1 MRPAVALL
9 CGAALLSGCSTLGNV
24 LTKTGQVLMDPGI
37 QVGPP
42 EDQPTQVALS
52 LYAAKDVNPNPVAEP
67 DVDPEPA
74 APNERA
80 FTVNVHGESREDLVH
95 SLYALLDHL
104 HQEASPAQASE
115 NGLSTSVMPAFTK
128 AFKPRS
134 ITASPAFE
142 RLSAASMATSRAPFP
157 VQWQLRQDETAQDSA
172 SAAGDAGGDAV
183 GDFTGSHVEDVALG
197 QYRDGVPLAPAAALA
212 AQDHVNATPIAF
224 RVIQLKD
231 DSLLENAD
239 PDLVRSAP
247 KKALGSTY
255 ITADDY
261 MLAPGQFKFIN
272 YRELDED
279 THYVAVVAAF
289 NAPNAERWYDIF
301 RVEPRSRKYAL
312 LVTLQDT
319 RVAITDENYRPEKA
333 TQRARN
339 QARKKP

>member
-1 MRPAVALL
+1 MRSAVGLL
-9 CGAALLSGCSTLGNV
+9 CAAALLSGCSTVGNV
-24 LTKTGQVLMDPGI
+24 LTKTGQILMDPGI

-52 LYAAKDVNPNPVAEP
+52 LYAATDVNPNPVAEP
-67 DVDPEPA
+67 DVDPDA
-74 APNERA
+74 AALAEQS
-80 FTVNVHGESREDLVH
+80 FSVNVHGESREDLVE
-95 SLYALLDHL
+95 SLQALLDHL
-104 HQEASPAQASE
+104 QQEDAPAAATE
-115 NGLSTSVMPAFTK
+115 DGTSTSVRSGFTK
-128 AFKPRS
+128 TFKPRS
-134 ITASPAFE
+134 VVASPALD
-142 RLSAASMATSRAPFP
+142 RLWADTVATSRAPFP
-157 VQWQLRQDETAQDSA
+157 VQWQLRLIDAAQGPVLPTEDAA
-172 SAAGDAGGDAV
+172 S
-183 GDFTGSHVEDVALG
+183 SHNVDVALG
-197 QYRDGVPLAPAAALA
+197 QYHDGVPLAPAAALA

-239 PDLVRSAP
+239 LDLVRSAP

-272 YRELDED
+272 YHALDED

-289 NAPNAERWYDIF
+289 IAPNAQRWYDVF

-319 RVAITDENYRPEKA
+319 RVTITDENTRPAK
-333 TQRARN
+333 TPQHART
-339 QARKKP
+339 QARRKP

>member
-1 MRPAVALL
+1 MRPAVGLL
-9 CGAALLSGCSTLGNV
+9 CIVALLSGCTTVGNV
-24 LTKTGQVLMDPGI
+24 LTKTGQILMDPSI

-67 DVDPEPA
+67 DVDPA
-74 APNERA
+74 SSMSDERS
-80 FTVNVHGESREDLVH
+80 FSVNVQGESREDLVL
-95 SLYALLDHL
+95 SLQTLLDHL
-104 HQEASPAQASE
+104 HQEASTAATSE
-115 NGLSTSVMPAFTK
+115 DRPSTLVRSGFTRT
-128 AFKPRS
+128 FKPRS
-134 ITASPAFE
+134 VAVSPALE
-142 RLSAASMATSRAPFP
+142 RLWADSVATSRAPFP
-157 VQWQLRQDETAQDSA
+157 VQWHLRKSEDAQDSA
-172 SAAGDAGGDAV
+172 AGIGIGATSPDL
-183 GDFTGSHVEDVALG
+183 DVALG

-212 AQDHVNATPIAF
+212 AKDHVNATPIAF

-272 YRELDED
+272 YHELDQD

-289 NAPNAERWYDIF
+289 NAPDAQRWYDVF

-319 RVAITDENYRPEKA
+319 RVAITDENHRPEKTA
-333 TQRARN
+333 PRPRN
-339 QARKKP
+339 QARKQP

>member
-1 MRPAVALL
+1 MRSAAGLL
-9 CGAALLSGCSTLGNV
+9 CAVALLSGCTTVGNV

-74 APNERA
+74 ALDERS
-80 FTVNVHGESREDLVH
+80 FSVNVQGESREDLVH
-95 SLYALLDHL
+95 SLQTLLDHL
-104 HQEASPAQASE
+104 HQEASAAAASE
-115 NGLSTSVMPAFTK
+115 DGASTLVRSGFTK
-128 AFKPRS
+128 VFKPRS
-134 ITASPAFE
+134 VAASPALD
-142 RLSAASMATSRAPFP
+142 RLWAETEATSRAPFP
-157 VQWQLRQDETAQDSA
+157 VQWHLRLSADAQDA
-172 SAAGDAGGDAV
+172 PTAAGDAAS
-183 GDFTGSHVEDVALG
+183 SHDMDVALG
-197 QYRDGVPLAPAAALA
+197 QYRDGVPLAPAASLA
-212 AQDHVNATPIAF
+212 AGDHVNATPIAF

-272 YRELDED
+272 YHELDED

-289 NAPNAERWYDIF
+289 NAPDAQRWYDVF

-319 RVAITDENYRPEKA
+319 RVAITDESYRPEKA
-333 TQRARN
+333 APRARN
-339 QARKKP
+339 QARKQP

>member
-1 MRPAVALL
+1 MRPAAGLLCIVALL
-9 CGAALLSGCSTLGNV
+9 AGCTTVGNV

-42 EDQPTQVALS
+42 EDQPTQMALS

-67 DVDPEPA
+67 AVDPEPA
-74 APNERA
+74 ALDERS
-80 FTVNVHGESREDLVH
+80 FSVNVQGESREDLVH
-95 SLYALLDHL
+95 SLQTLLEHL
-104 HQEASPAQASE
+104 HQEASAAAASE
-115 NGLSTSVMPAFTK
+115 DGSSTLVRSGFTK
-128 AFKPRS
+128 VFKPRS
-134 ITASPAFE
+134 VDVSPALD
-142 RLSAASMATSRAPFP
+142 RLWADTVATSRAPFP
-157 VQWQLRQDETAQDSA
+157 VQWQLRHSDDAQKSI
-172 SAAGDAGGDAV
+172 SAAGDAAGGHGV
-183 GDFTGSHVEDVALG
+183 DVALG

-212 AQDHVNATPIAF
+212 AGDHVNATPIAF

-272 YRELDED
+272 YQELDED

-289 NAPNAERWYDIF
+289 NAPDAQRWYDVI

-319 RVAITDENYRPEKA
+319 RVAITDENYRSEKA
-333 TQRARN
+333 APRARN
-339 QARKKP
+339 QARKQP

>member
-1 MRPAVALL
+1 MRTAVALL
-9 CGAALLSGCSTLGNV
+9 CALALLPGCSTVGNV

-52 LYAAKDVNPNPVAEP
+52 LYAAMDVNPNPVA
-67 DVDPEPA
+67 
-74 APNERA
+74 APNPETVSEALDERSY
-80 FTVNVHGESREDLVH
+80 TVNLHGDSREALVH
-95 SLYALLDHL
+95 SLRALLDHL
-104 HQEASPAQASE
+104 NQDDSPASE
-115 NGLSTSVMPAFTK
+115 DDVDTSVRPGAPEITEPLST
-128 AFKPRS
+128 
-134 ITASPAFE
+134 ITSPAHE
-142 RLSAASMATSRAPFP
+142 RLPADSVATSRAPFP
-157 VQWQLRQDETAQDSA
+157 VQWQVRRGQDAQDSA
-172 SAAGDAGGDAV
+172 SASGDVALGDA
-183 GDFTGSHVEDVALG
+183 EDVALG
-197 QYRDGVPLAPAAALA
+197 QYRDGVSLAPAAALA

-231 DSLLENAD
+231 DSLLEDAA

-272 YRELDED
+272 YHELDED

-289 NAPNAERWYDIF
+289 NAPDAQRWYDVF

-319 RVAITDENYRPEKA
+319 RVAITDENHRPEK
-333 TQRARN
+333 TSPRARI
-339 QARKKP
+339 QARKQP

>member
-1 MRPAVALL
+1 MRPTVALL
-9 CGAALLSGCSTLGNV
+9 CGAALLSGCSTVGNA

-74 APNERA
+74 SPDERA

-95 SLYALLDHL
+95 SLHALLEHL
-104 HQEASPAQASE
+104 HQEASPAQDSE
-115 NGLSTSVMPAFTK
+115 DGSSTSVRPAFTK
-128 AFKPRS
+128 VFKPRS
-134 ITASPAFE
+134 IAVSPAFD
-142 RLSAASMATSRAPFP
+142 RLRADSVATSRAPFP
-157 VQWQLRQDETAQDSA
+157 VPWQLRQGETAQGSA
-172 SAAGDAGGDAV
+172 SAAGDASGDTA
-183 GDFTGSHVEDVALG
+183 GSHGEGVALG

-212 AQDHVNATPIAF
+212 AQNHVNATPIAF

-272 YRELDED
+272 YHDLDED

-289 NAPNAERWYDIF
+289 NAPNADRWYDIF

-319 RVAITDENYRPEKA
+319 RVAITDEHYRPEKA

-339 QARKKP
+339 RARK

>member
-1 MRPAVALL
+1 MRPAVGLL
-9 CGAALLSGCSTLGNV
+9 CIAALLSGCTTVGNV

-52 LYAAKDVNPNPVAEP
+52 LYATKDVNPNPVAEP
-67 DVDPEPA
+67 AVDLAPA
-74 APNERA
+74 ALDERS
-80 FTVNVHGESREDLVH
+80 FSVNVHGESREDLVH
-95 SLYALLDHL
+95 SLQTLLDHL
-104 HQEASPAQASE
+104 HQEASAAAASE
-115 NGLSTSVMPAFTK
+115 DGTSTLVRSGFTK
-128 AFKPRS
+128 VFKPRS
-134 ITASPAFE
+134 VAVSPALD
-142 RLSAASMATSRAPFP
+142 RLWADTVTTSRVPFP
-157 VQWQLRQDETAQDSA
+157 VQWQLRQGDDAQKSTAA
-172 SAAGDAGGDAV
+172 TGEVAGGYDV
-183 GDFTGSHVEDVALG
+183 DVALG

-212 AQDHVNATPIAF
+212 AADHVNATPIAF

-239 PDLVRSAP
+239 PDLVRNAP

-255 ITADDY
+255 IKADDY

-272 YRELDED
+272 YHELDED

-289 NAPNAERWYDIF
+289 NAPDAQRWYDVL

-319 RVAITDENYRPEKA
+319 RVAITDENYRPERA
-333 TQRARN
+333 APRARN
-339 QARKKP
+339 QARKNP

>member
-9 CGAALLSGCSTLGNV
+9 CGAALLSGCSTVGNV

-80 FTVNVHGESREDLVH
+80 FTVNVHGESREELVH

-104 HQEASPAQASE
+104 HQESLPAQTSE
-115 NGLSTSVMPAFTK
+115 DGPGTSVRPAFTK
-128 AFKPRS
+128 VFKPRS
-134 ITASPAFE
+134 IAASPALE
-142 RLSAASMATSRAPFP
+142 RMPADSVATSRVPFP
-157 VQWQLRQDETAQDSA
+157 VQWQLRQAENAQDSA
-172 SAAGDAGGDAV
+172 FAAGDAAGNAA
-183 GDFTGSHVEDVALG
+183 GSHGEDVALG

-212 AQDHVNATPIAF
+212 AHDHVNATPIAF

-231 DSLLENAD
+231 DSMLENAD

-272 YRELDED
+272 YHELDED

-319 RVAITDENYRPEKA
+319 RVAITDESYRPEKA
-333 TQRARN
+333 AQRARN
-339 QARKKP
+339 QSRKKP

>member
-9 CGAALLSGCSTLGNV
+9 CAASLLSGCGTVGNV
-24 LTKTGQVLMDPGI
+24 LTKTGQILMDPDI

-67 DVDPEPA
+67 DSDPTT
-74 APNERA
+74 APVNERS
-80 FTVNVHGESREDLVH
+80 FSVNVQGETREDLVH
-95 SLYALLDHL
+95 RLQALLEHL
-104 HQEASPAQASE
+104 HQAESPAAPSE
-115 NGLSTSVMPAFTK
+115 DGTSTAVRSALTK
-128 AFKPRS
+128 VFKSRS
-134 ITASPAFE
+134 IVMNPSSESLWTDSV
-142 RLSAASMATSRAPFP
+142 ATNQAPFP
-157 VQWQLRQDETAQDSA
+157 VQWQLRQGEDEQDSA
-172 SAAGDAGGDAV
+172 PAAGHAASPRG
-183 GDFTGSHVEDVALG
+183 EDVALG
-197 QYRDGVPLAPAAALA
+197 QYRDGVPLAPAPLA
-212 AQDHVNATPIAF
+212 AQDHANATPVSF

-261 MLAPGQFKFIN
+261 LLAPGQFKFIN
-272 YRELDED
+272 YRDLDED
-279 THYVAVVAAF
+279 THYVAVVAVF
-289 NAPNAERWYDIF
+289 HAPEAQRWYDVF

-319 RVAITDENYRPEKA
+319 RVAITDESYRPAKTA
-333 TQRARN
+333 QLASN
-339 QARKKP
+339 QAREQQ

>member
-1 MRPAVALL
+1 MRSAAGLL
-9 CGAALLSGCSTLGNV
+9 CAVALLSGCSAVGNV

-52 LYAAKDVNPNPVAEP
+52 LYAAKNVNPNPVAEP
-67 DVDPEPA
+67 EVDPETA
-74 APNERA
+74 ALDERS
-80 FTVNVHGESREDLVH
+80 FSVNVQGESREDLVH
-95 SLYALLDHL
+95 SLQALLDHL
-104 HQEASPAQASE
+104 HQEASAASASE
-115 NGLSTSVMPAFTK
+115 DGTSTLVRSGLTK
-128 AFKPRS
+128 IFKPR
-134 ITASPAFE
+134 AVAVSPALD
-142 RLSAASMATSRAPFP
+142 RLWVDSAATSRAPFP
-157 VQWQLRQDETAQDSA
+157 VQWQLRQSDDAQDSP
-172 SAAGDAGGDAV
+172 SAAGDAA
-183 GDFTGSHVEDVALG
+183 GSHDVDVALG

-212 AQDHVNATPIAF
+212 AGDHVNATPIAF

-272 YRELDED
+272 YHELDED
-279 THYVAVVAAF
+279 THYLAVVAAF
-289 NAPNAERWYDIF
+289 NAPNAQRWYDVF

-312 LVTLQDT
+312 LVTLQNT
-319 RVAITDENYRPEKA
+319 RVAITDEHYRPAKA
-333 TQRARN
+333 PQRARH
-339 QARKKP
+339 QARTKP